1 MKTKSKLT
9 GEEMATLNQ
18 KPLLSVEEL
27 AQLLSCSPM
36 TIYRRIGD
44 GSLSHIRIG
53 SIIRIPRR
61 VLDDLLEVCQGPV
74 HG

>member
-1 MKTKSKLT
+1 MNTKSKLT
-9 GEEMATLNQ
+9 GDELVTLNQ

-36 TIYRRIGD
+36 TIYRRVGD

-61 VLDDLLEVCQGPV
+61 ALDDLVEVGRS
-74 HG
+74 HSDG